1 MLSVVAGALLM
12 TAAALTGL
20 AIKKSFRTRMSVFT
34 DACDFCAYYKREISS
49 LKTPL
54 DEILRAY
61 CKEGKGVFSGIMK
74 KYYAGMSV
82 GFSNAEEVLSDVRSN
97 ALRDEDNLIIA
108 SFLFALGKSDLENEI
123 TNIKRYQDVF
133 EEKKR
138 KYESDLNKKGDMYY
152 KLFVLLGI
160 TLMILV
166 V

>member
-1 MLSVVAGALLM
+1 
-12 TAAALTGL
+12 
-20 AIKKSFRTRMSVFT
+20 
-34 DACDFCAYYKREISS
+34 
-49 LKTPL
+49 
-54 DEILRAY
+54 
-61 CKEGKGVFSGIMK
+61 
-74 KYYAGMSV
+74 MSV
-82 GFSNAEEVLSDVRSN
+82 GFCNAEEVLSDVRSN
-97 ALRDEDNLIIA
+97 VLRDEDNLIIA